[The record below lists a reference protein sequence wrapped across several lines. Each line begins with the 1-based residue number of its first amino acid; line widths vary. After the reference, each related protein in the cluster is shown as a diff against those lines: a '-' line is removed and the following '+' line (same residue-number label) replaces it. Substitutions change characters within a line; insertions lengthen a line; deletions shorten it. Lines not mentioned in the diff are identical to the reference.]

1 MDRMNKIFLF
11 KQTLVKIFRNLHW
24 TLIHI
29 QNDPKIASSYIKF
42 NGNLPFKIKDHQ
54 GVPLR
59 HFKVDPVLKIDAT
72 LDSSLVQCPLSN
84 FNFIRFKP
92 GILLSMSME

>member
-11 KQTLVKIFRNLHW
+11 KQTLVKIFRNTFW
-24 TLIHI
+24 FTLIHI
-29 QNDPKIASSYIKF
+29 ENDPKIASSYIKF
-42 NGNLPFKIKDHQ
+42 NVNLPFKIKDHQ

-59 HFKVDPVLKIDAT
+59 HFKVDPVLKINAT

-84 FNFIRFKP
+84 FRFK
-92 GILLSMSME
+92 IDEQSL